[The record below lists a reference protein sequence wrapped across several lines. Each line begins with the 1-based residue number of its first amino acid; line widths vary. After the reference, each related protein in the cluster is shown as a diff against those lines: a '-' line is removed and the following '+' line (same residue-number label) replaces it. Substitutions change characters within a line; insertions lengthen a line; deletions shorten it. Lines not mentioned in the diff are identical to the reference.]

1 MISRAVRFIR
11 VDVVRVGVEAGE
23 FSTTTRLVN
32 ADHVLWIA
40 PAGKRCVAQLVNGDS
55 FQVDEPAAELAKRL
69 ATEGL

>member
-1 MISRAVRFIR
+1 MNAPRFVR
-11 VDVVRVGVEAGE
+11 VEVVRIGVGLGK

-32 ADHVLWIA
+32 ANHVLWIA

>member
-1 MISRAVRFIR
+1 VSTPRFVRMEVVRFG
-11 VDVVRVGVEAGE
+11 VGLGE
-23 FSTTTRLVN
+23 VSTTTRLVN
-32 ADHVLWIA
+32 AAHVLWIA